1 MRTRTTEG
9 GGPGRGGLARK
20 GAVMSDPVRS
30 ETSHWRDVVWRDE
43 LLARIYQPG
52 AASPPP
58 GPGGKRAVV
67 VDVHGGAWSSR
78 DRTLGERY
86 NEAVAAA
93 GLAVVAIDF
102 RDGRVA
108 RHPAAVQDVAAA
120 VQWVRDHADDLG
132 VDPARVAL
140 TGSSSGGHLA
150 LLAALTDT
158 EVCFVGAFWPPVDPL
173 SRYRYAHNR
182 LGQPVPEGQAFDAA
196 NLVAATEAYFGD
208 EQTMGEASI
217 VAVLAEGRPR
227 SLPPVWLV
235 QAGADIGKLAS
246 VFPARGH
253 APSDSRVFD
262 GNRRLRKGAGSYSQ

>member
-1 MRTRTTEG
+1 
-9 GGPGRGGLARK
+9 
-20 GAVMSDPVRS
+20 MSDPVRS

-235 QAGADIGKLAS
+235 QAGADLNVPPSMIEELVTSYRQRGGQLELS
-246 VFPARGH
+246 MYPGQVHGFGH
-253 APSDSRVFD
+253 ARHDAA
-262 GNRRLRKGAGSYSQ
+262 RRFQADLVQRLLAVVG